1 MIHTPG
7 RDAPSSLPVLLGREL
22 DVFRSFHQLLETEQ
36 AALLKGDVEHL
47 LPLAPKKNDM
57 VAELARLGETRNA
70 LLNAATGATNQLG
83 MSAWLATFDPEDRSG
98 VGKQWQALLD
108 LARRAKG
115 LNETNGQVINSRLA
129 SNEQALEILMGA
141 NATTTRLYGRDG
153 QAYSSTPG
161 GGNRPLGKA

>member
-1 MIHTPG
+1 LIHTPG
-7 RDAPSSLPVLLGREL
+7 RDDPASLPLLIGREL
-22 DVFRSFHQLLETEQ
+22 DVFRAFHQILEIEQ
-36 AALLKGDVEHL
+36 AALLEGDVERL

-70 LLNAATGATNQLG
+70 LLRSATGATNQLG
-83 MSAWLATFDPEDRSG
+83 MTAWLATFDPENRLG
-98 VGKQWQALLD
+98 VGTQWQALLD

-141 NATTTRLYGRDG
+141 NTTTSRLYGRDG
-153 QAYSSTPG
+153 QAYSSAPG
-161 GGNRPLGKA
+161 SGSRPLGKA

>member
-1 MIHTPG
+1 MAQIPG
-7 RDAPSSLPVLLGREL
+7 QGDPASLPFLVGREL
-22 DVFRSFHQLLETEQ
+22 DAFRTFYQILETEQ
-36 AALLKGDVEHL
+36 AALLEGDVGRL

-70 LLNAATGATNQLG
+70 LLRSATGAANQQG
-83 MSAWLATFDPEDRSG
+83 MTAWLAAFDPDDRSG
-98 VGKQWQALLD
+98 VGKQWQALID

-129 SNEQALEILMGA
+129 SNAQALEILMGA

-153 QAYSSTPG
+153 QAYASTPSG
-161 GGNRPLGKA
+161 GSRPLGKA